1 MHPNAELYRR
11 LTAAFQAGDLDTI
24 RGGLAVD
31 VKWHEAGE
39 ALAVDGRDAVLAR
52 MTGAVAHIEGR
63 IDVHDVLADDDHI
76 VAMLNVSLRK
86 PDGSEVSYPAVEV
99 AHMSDGRVTERWS
112 FMDACPP
119 IVEAFFTD
127 LG

>member
-1 MHPNAELYRR
+1 VHPNAELYRR
-11 LTAAFQAGDLDTI
+11 LTAAFQEGDLDAI

-31 VKWHEAGE
+31 VQWHEAGDPTV
-39 ALAVDGRDAVLAR
+39 LDGRDAGLQR
-52 MTGAVAHIEGR
+52 MTGAAVHVEGR
-63 IDVHDVLADDDHI
+63 IDVLADDEHV

-112 FMDACPP
+112 FMDACPSD
-119 IVEAFFTD
+119 VEAFFTD